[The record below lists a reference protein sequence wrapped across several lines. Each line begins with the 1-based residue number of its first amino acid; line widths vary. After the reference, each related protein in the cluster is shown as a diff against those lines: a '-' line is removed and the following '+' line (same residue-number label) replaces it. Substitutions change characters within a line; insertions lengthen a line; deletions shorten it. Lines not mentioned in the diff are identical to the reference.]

1 MIKFRGLIAAAVF
14 LLMAVCCGCLPFI
27 VGGAVGALGGYAV
40 SQDTVEGQT
49 DKDYNA
55 LWDSVKTVAG
65 IRGVIKTEDETRGYL
80 EMEVNSSRVI
90 VQLLRLTKTTVRVKV
105 SARNKLGLPNMSLA
119 EDIFVKILEQAS

>member
-1 MIKFRGLIAAAVF
+1 MTKFRALIAAPVF
-14 LLMAVCCGCLPFI
+14 LLTVVCSGCLPFI

-40 SQDTVEGQT
+40 SQDTIEGET

-55 LWDSVKTVAG
+55 LWDAAKTVAG
-65 IRGVIKTEDETRGYL
+65 IRGVIKTEDETRGYM

-105 SARNKLGLPNMSLA
+105 SARNKLGLPNISLA
-119 EDIFVKILEQAS
+119 EDIFVKILELAS